1 MRFVE
6 AYDRHTGEK
15 LPHLVPER
23 FIGHPVIG
31 PHLAKT
37 PRQEAEEQTP
47 AATVAGPAK
56 AHRRAAKTPPVGD
69 AERN

>member
-6 AYDRHTGEK
+6 AYDRRTGAK

-23 FIGHPVIG
+23 FIGHPIIG

-37 PRQEAEEQTP
+37 PRQKAEEHTP
-47 AATVAGPAK
+47 APTTAGPVK
-56 AHRRAAKTPPVGD
+56 ARRAAKTPPAGD